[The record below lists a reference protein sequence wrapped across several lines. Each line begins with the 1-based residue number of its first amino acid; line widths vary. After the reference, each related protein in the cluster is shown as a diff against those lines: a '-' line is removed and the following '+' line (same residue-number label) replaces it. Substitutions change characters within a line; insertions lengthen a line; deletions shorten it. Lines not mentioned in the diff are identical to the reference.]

1 MSRLKTKKD
10 ITMPN
15 NTTATG
21 FEATTI
27 TNIDVGTIV
36 SKINLFPFFKGGLI
50 AIAVIYAIVSI
61 VVIKQI
67 YLMTRT
73 VKSKTNK
80 IMIAMA
86 YLNLLIVLI
95 VLLFALYL

>member
-1 MSRLKTKKD
+1 MS
-10 ITMPN
+10 N
-15 NTTATG
+15 NTTATE

-27 TNIDVGTIV
+27 TNIDIGTMIA
-36 SKINLFPFFKGGLI
+36 KINLFPFFKGGLI
-50 AIAVIYAIVSI
+50 TITIIYAIVSI

-80 IMIAMA
+80 IMIAIA
-86 YLNLLIVLI
+86 YLNLFIVLI